1 MCFRGGGS
9 ETEMDKMWRS
19 HHQSSHLQG
28 GLAKGE
34 GLFSMDLSVA
44 SGGKQMRSKEEFGT

>member
-1 MCFRGGGS
+1 
-9 ETEMDKMWRS
+9 MDKMWRS